1 MDYSELGAY
10 LKEEREKQGFSL
22 EDIQQK
28 TKISISSLEA
38 IEEGRVNELPHPV
51 YTKGFIK
58 NYAQCLGLNA
68 DEVAGTFAQKA
79 GIDEE
84 FEDEADH
91 VPNELS
97 PIRKKSKWPL
107 FSILV
112 SLVLLA
118 VLGWLVYDLF
128 LAPPEINTSSQST
141 QSSESVDALENED
154 GGEKRQGSESNEPD
168 LGDTAGRED
177 SNLGQGT
184 EDKEMSSEQESGGS
198 WTSGPVAGNETLAET
213 QTSQVLAEAEQN
225 NAVQER
231 VGEEQEN
238 ETGTAGGNQEE
249 QIDSPTNAEQID
261 TQRVSPPENGKH
273 VLQIE
278 ATEACWMS
286 ADIDSKR
293 RDLYLRPGESATFRF
308 EDSLEIKLGN
318 AGGVELIFNGQA
330 YPLDAASGDVVSL
343 SFP

>member
-22 EDIQQK
+22 DDIQQK

-91 VPNELS
+91 VHNELT
-97 PIRKKSKWPL
+97 PIRRKSRWPL
-107 FSILV
+107 ISILV
-112 SLVLLA
+112 SFVLLA
-118 VLGWLVYDLF
+118 ALGWLVYDLF
-128 LAPPEINTSSQST
+128 LAPPEIGTRSQST
-141 QSSESVDALENED
+141 QDSESVDVLENED
-154 GGEKRQGSESNEPD
+154 EGQKRQGSESDESD
-168 LGDTAGRED
+168 LADKAGREG
-177 SNLGQGT
+177 SSLAQEG
-184 EDKEMSSEQESGGS
+184 EDKEMRSETGTEDS

-213 QTSQVLAEAEQN
+213 QASQVLAEAEQN
-225 NAVQER
+225 DAEQER
-231 VGEEQEN
+231 TREEPGN
-238 ETGTAGGNQEE
+238 ETGTAGENDQE
-249 QIDSPTNAEQID
+249 QTDSPTNAEQSD
-261 TQRVSPPENGKH
+261 TQSVPSPENGKH

-286 ADIDSKR
+286 ADIDSKK
-293 RDLYLRPGESATFRF
+293 RDLYLRPGETATFRF
-308 EDSLEIKLGN
+308 EDSLEVKLGN
-318 AGGVELIFNGQA
+318 AGGVDLTFDGQA
-330 YPLDAASGDVVSL
+330 YPLDADSGDVVSL

>member
-68 DEVAGTFAQKA
+68 DEVAASFAQKA

-84 FEDEADH
+84 FEDEADYVH
-91 VPNELS
+91 NELT
-97 PIRKKSKWPL
+97 PVRRKSKWPL
-107 FSILV
+107 ISILV

-128 LAPPEINTSSQST
+128 FASPEISTSSQSN
-141 QSSESVDALENED
+141 QRSESVDALDNQDQGRDGQNLEVDESNPEGNTGRQDSEQANENE
-154 GGEKRQGSESNEPD
+154 EQ
-168 LGDTAGRED
+168 
-177 SNLGQGT
+177 
-184 EDKEMSSEQESGGS
+184 EMSSEMGSEDS
-198 WTSGPVAGNETLAET
+198 WTSGPVAGNETLAGT
-213 QTSQVLAEAEQN
+213 QASQILAEAEQN
-225 NAVQER
+225 DAEQER
-231 VGEEQEN
+231 TREEPEN
-238 ETGTAGGNQEE
+238 ETETAEGNQEE
-249 QIDSPTNAEQID
+249 QTESQANAEQSD
-261 TQRVSPPENGKH
+261 TQPVPPPENGKH
-273 VLQIE
+273 VLQLE

-286 ADIDSKR
+286 ADIDAKK
-293 RDLYLRPGESATFRF
+293 RDLYLRPGETATFRF

-318 AGGVELIFNGQA
+318 AGGVNLTFDGQA
-330 YPLDAASGDVVSL
+330 YPLDADSGDVVSL

>member
-38 IEEGRVNELPHPV
+38 IEGGRVNELPHPV

-68 DEVAGTFAQKA
+68 EEVADTFAQKA

-84 FEDEADH
+84 FEDEAGH
-91 VPNELS
+91 VPTELT
-97 PIRKKSKWPL
+97 PIRRKSKWPL
-107 FSILV
+107 ISLLA

-128 LAPPEINTSSQST
+128 LAPPEINTRSEST
-141 QSSESVDALENED
+141 QSSESDDALENED
-154 GGEKRQGSESNEPD
+154 GGEKRQGSESGESDIDDN
-168 LGDTAGRED
+168 AGTED
-177 SNLGQGT
+177 SNLAQGA
-184 EDKEMSSEQESGGS
+184 EEQEMSSETGTEDS
-198 WTSGPVAGNETLAET
+198 WTSGPAAGNETLAGI
-213 QTSQVLAEAEQN
+213 QTPQVLAEAAPNEAEQGRN
-225 NAVQER
+225 S
-231 VGEEQEN
+231 EEPGN
-238 ETGTAGGNQEE
+238 ETATAGGDQEE
-249 QIDSPTNAEQID
+249 QIDSRANAEQNG
-261 TQRVSPPENGKH
+261 TQPGPSPENGKH

-286 ADIDSKR
+286 ADIDSKK

-308 EDSLEIKLGN
+308 KDSLEIKLGN
-318 AGGVELIFNGQA
+318 AGGVDLTLNGQA
-330 YPLDAASGDVVSL
+330 YPLDADSGDVQSL